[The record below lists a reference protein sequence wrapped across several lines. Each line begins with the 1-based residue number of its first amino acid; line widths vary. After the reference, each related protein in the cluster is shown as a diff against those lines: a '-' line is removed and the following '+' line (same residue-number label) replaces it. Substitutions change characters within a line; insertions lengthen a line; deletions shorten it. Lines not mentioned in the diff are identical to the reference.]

1 MQKPV
6 AVTGATGFVG
16 GHLLAALLA
25 CDRPVRVLVRDAKRL
40 DPGID
45 QHSAKVEIIE
55 GDLENKTALEQLTTG
70 AGVVIHCAGAIAA
83 LDQGGFFKVNQ
94 AGAQNVAQAAVNAGV
109 ERFILVSSLAA
120 REPQLSDYAAS
131 KRAGEDSVAALVDSD
146 KLIIVRPPA
155 VYGPGDR
162 ATLPLIKALTQSRAI
177 LPGRADQKISLIFV
191 KDLAALLVQLVDSK
205 APVGAVLEVDDG
217 HADGYRF
224 KDIVDLAAKAQGRQ
238 TRLTLLP
245 RVVVAIAGVA
255 ALAVSRLMSKP
266 AVLSPAKVRE
276 LYHLDWVA
284 KGAQIAG
291 WQPQIQFEEGFSLT
305 LDWYQQNGWLPGAK
319 MTAKSHDIINNREP
333 EK

>member
-25 CDRPVRVLVRDAKRL
+25 CDKPIRVLVRDAKRL

-45 QHSAKVEIIE
+45 RNSKLIEIIE
-55 GDLENKTALEQLTTG
+55 GDLENKAALEQLTTG
-70 AGVVIHCAGAIAA
+70 AGAVIHCAGAIAA
-83 LDQGGFFKVNQ
+83 LDQDGFFKVNQ
-94 AGAQNVAQAAVNAGV
+94 TGAQNVAQAALKAEV

-131 KRAGEDSVAALVDSD
+131 KRAGEDSVAALVDND
-146 KLIIVRPPA
+146 KLVIVRPPA
-155 VYGPGDR
+155 VYGPGDK
-162 ATLPLIKALTQSRAI
+162 ATLPLIKALTQRRAI

-191 KDLAALLVQLVDSK
+191 KDLAALLVHLVDSK
-205 APVGAVLEVDDG
+205 APAGAVVEVDDG
-217 HADGYRF
+217 HAGGYGF

-238 TRLTLLP
+238 MGLTLLP
-245 RVVVAIAGVA
+245 RAVVALAGVVS
-255 ALAVSRLMSKP
+255 LAVARLMGKA

-305 LDWYQQNGWLPGAK
+305 LDWYQQNGWLPAAK
-319 MTAKSHDIINNREP
+319 MTSKSHDTLNNREP
-333 EK
+333 GK